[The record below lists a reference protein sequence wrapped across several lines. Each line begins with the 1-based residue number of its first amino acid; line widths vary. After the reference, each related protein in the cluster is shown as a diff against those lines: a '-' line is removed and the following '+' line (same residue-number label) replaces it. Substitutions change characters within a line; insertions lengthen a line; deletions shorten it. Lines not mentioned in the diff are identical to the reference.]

1 MDNHTFKSVAFGGF
15 DKQDVA
21 AYIEKISQE
30 YTAQVQ
36 ELERDRA
43 ALQEENDTL
52 RRQLEALRLKTAEQE
67 KQLGGLNAQVDHFTA
82 KAAALEDADV
92 RAAQLSAE
100 VEALRPDAESYRQ
113 FRDRI
118 GDIECDARR
127 RAAELEN
134 TTKSQLRRAAAEFRE
149 QYRLLTAA
157 FDTTSGHVNEELRKI
172 EVNLTQLPRAL
183 DQIGVRLQELEGV
196 LRDEEK

>member
-36 ELERDRA
+36 ELERSRA
-43 ALQEENDTL
+43 ALQEDSDTL
-52 RRQLEALRLKTAEQE
+52 RRQLETLRQKAADQEQ
-67 KQLGGLNAQVDHFTA
+67 QIAGLTAQVSQLTA
-82 KAAALEDADV
+82 
-92 RAAQLSAE
+92 RAAELENADSRAAE
-100 VEALRPDAESYRQ
+100 LAAQVESLRPDAESYRQ
-113 FRDRI
+113 FRDRV

-134 TTKSQLRRAAAEFRE
+134 TTKSQLRRSAAEFRE

-157 FDTTSGHVNEELRKI
+157 FDTTSAHVNEELRKI

-196 LRDEEK
+196 LKDGEK

>member
-36 ELERDRA
+36 ELERSRA
-43 ALQEENDTL
+43 ALQEDSDTL
-52 RRQLEALRLKTAEQE
+52 RRQLESLRQKAAEQE
-67 KQLGGLNAQVDHFTA
+67 QQIAGLTAQA
-82 KAAALEDADV
+82 E
-92 RAAQLSAE
+92 QLSAKATDLE
-100 VEALRPDAESYRQ
+100 GADARAAELAAQVEALRPDAQSYRQ

-134 TTKSQLRRAAAEFRE
+134 TTKSQLRRTAAEFRE

-157 FDTTSGHVNEELRKI
+157 FDTTSTHVNEELRKI

-196 LRDEEK
+196 LKDEEK